1 MTSAPRNRVR
11 AAILFVA
18 PAVLLVGLAYHP
30 YIAIPRESD
39 VAAAVVSDTT
49 RWGLAHLVVGVGYG
63 LLALAFLALRDH
75 LREAGEERWSVP
87 ALPLVVLGCALTA
100 ILTGMEFAPLTAAE
114 TGGDVEAVQSELVP
128 WFLSVVVAS
137 GLTFA
142 LGALG
147 FAVAIVRTRVLGSRL
162 TWLVAGALVVLA
174 VARFVPLG
182 AAFYVT
188 AAAAV
193 LALWPLAYSMW
204 EQPEARP
211 GEPDVK
217 LSTTA

>member
-188 AAAAV
+188 AVAAV

-211 GEPDVK
+211 GEP
-217 LSTTA
+217 T

>member
-30 YIAIPRESD
+30 YLAIPRESD

-162 TWLVAGALVVLA
+162 TRLVAGALVVLA

-211 GEPDVK
+211 GEP
-217 LSTTA
+217 T

>member
-30 YIAIPRESD
+30 YIATLRESD
-39 VAAAVVSDTT
+39 VAAAVVSDAT

-162 TWLVAGALVVLA
+162 TRLVAGALVVLA

-188 AAAAV
+188 AVAAV

-211 GEPDVK
+211 GEP
-217 LSTTA
+217 T